1 MAINKIVYGRQTLI
15 DLTGDNVTP
24 DAMLEGTTAHNK
36 AGLKIVG
43 KLQSATLTVDSS
55 GNGTL
60 VGCGITNNNGN
71 ATVG

>member
-1 MAINKIVYGRQTLI
+1 MAINKIVYGGQTLI

-24 DAMLEGTTAHNK
+24 DEMLEWTTAHNK

-60 VGCGITNNNGN
+60 VGCGITNSNGN

>member
-1 MAINKIVYGRQTLI
+1 MAINKIVYGGQTLI

-24 DAMLEGTTAHNK
+24 DAMLEGTTAHNT

-60 VGCGITNNNGN
+60 VGCGITNSNGN

>member
-1 MAINKIVYGRQTLI
+1 MAINKIVYGGQTLI
-15 DLTGDNVTP
+15 DLTADNVTP